1 MSQPDMVEISQGE
14 RGPTYWAE
22 PVNPVEL
29 DIHRP
34 AELTGRKLAQ
44 GQLNGRPG
52 PDQGYALS
60 LFENLADKLQTIPGE
75 QLSDIQAGVVACAMA
90 LAAGL
95 GRAPVQ
101 ADLRR
106 VLDHF
111 GFFGGA
117 TSEQIRTR
125 KDRFGGVSHNYQALR
140 RMVAFTTMEIN
151 LQE

>member
-1 MSQPDMVEISQGE
+1 MSQPDMAEINQGE
-14 RGPTYWAE
+14 HAPRYWAE

-29 DIHRP
+29 ALHRP

-60 LFENLADKLQTIPGE
+60 LYENLADTIQTMPGE
-75 QLSDIQAGVVACAMA
+75 QLSDIQAGVVASAMA
-90 LAAGL
+90 RAAEL

-101 ADLRR
+101 ADLKQ

-117 TSEQIRTR
+117 TSEQIRIR
-125 KDRFGGVSHNYQALR
+125 RDRFQGVSHNYQALR
-140 RMVAFTTMEIN
+140 RMVAFTQMEIN

>member
-1 MSQPDMVEISQGE
+1 MAEINQGE
-14 RGPTYWAE
+14 HAPRYWSE

-29 DIHRP
+29 ALHRP
-34 AELTGRKLAQ
+34 AELVGRKLAQ

-60 LFENLADKLQTIPGE
+60 LYENLADKIQVIPGE
-75 QLSDIQAGVVACAMA
+75 QPSDIQAGVVACAMA
-90 LAAGL
+90 LASEL
-95 GRAPVQ
+95 GRAPIQ
-101 ADLRR
+101 ADLKR
-106 VLDHF
+106 VLNHF

-125 KDRFGGVSHNYQALR
+125 QDRFRGVNHNYQALR
-140 RMVAFTTMEIN
+140 RMVAFTVMEIS